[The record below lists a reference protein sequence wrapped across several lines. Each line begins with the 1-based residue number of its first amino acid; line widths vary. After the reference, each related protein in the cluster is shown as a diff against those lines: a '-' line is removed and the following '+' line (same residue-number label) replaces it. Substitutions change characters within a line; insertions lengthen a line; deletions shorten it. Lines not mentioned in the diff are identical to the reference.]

1 MVIDPETGVAVHLND
16 MTMPQMRAEL
26 TYKGL
31 PTEGLKRELT
41 RRLQVRESSLFF
53 QTLPQSC
60 LGASVHK

>member
-26 TYKGL
+26 AYKGL

-41 RRLQVRESSLFF
+41 RRLQVHDPFDFWLTIWAKVFM
-53 QTLPQSC
+53 L
-60 LGASVHK
+60 